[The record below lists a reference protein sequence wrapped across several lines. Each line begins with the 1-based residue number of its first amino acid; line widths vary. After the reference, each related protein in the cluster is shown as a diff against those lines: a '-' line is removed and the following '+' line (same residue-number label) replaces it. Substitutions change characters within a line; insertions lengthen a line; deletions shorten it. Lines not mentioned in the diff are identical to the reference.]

1 MTKRRIAKEP
11 RKFWTAD
18 EDAVLCARFPH
29 EPTQAIAEALGRS
42 YGGTHQ
48 RAYAL
53 GLKKTAAYLA
63 SAESGRLRK
72 MDERGKPF
80 RFKPGQV
87 PANKGLRGRK
97 GWAPGRMAVGQFK
110 TGQLSGM
117 ARRKLKPVGTER
129 ISKDGYLE
137 RKIHNGAPVGVSREE
152 ANRLRQRRWRA
163 VHVIVWEAAH
173 GPLPQGHAVAFK
185 NGDKRDIRIENLE
198 CVTRAETM
206 ARNTLHNYPKP
217 IAKAIQL
224 IGALNRQI
232 RKRERHASEKQDRRS
247 T

>member
-18 EDAVLCARFPH
+18 EDAILVARFPH
-29 EPTQAIAEALGRS
+29 EPTQAVAAALGRS

-48 RAYAL
+48 RAGKF
-53 GLKKTAAYLA
+53 GLRKSAAYLA
-63 SAESGRLRK
+63 SPEACRLRK
-72 MDERGKPF
+72 GDGRGLPT

-87 PANKGLRGRK
+87 PPNKGLRRP
-97 GWAPGRMAVGQFK
+97 GWGPGRMKETQFK
-110 TGQLSGM
+110 TGQLSGE
-117 ARRKLKPVGTER
+117 ARRKLKPVGAER
-129 ISKDGYLE
+129 MSKEGYLQ
-137 RKIHNGAPVGVSREE
+137 RKIHNGAPGGVSVVE

-163 VHVIVWEAAH
+163 VHILVWEEAN
-173 GPLPQGHAVAFK
+173 GPLPRGHAVAFK

-198 CVTRAETM
+198 CVTRAEM
-206 ARNTLHNYPKP
+206 MKRNTLHNYPKP

-247 T
+247 A